1 MRKKEL
7 QELQE
12 FRSYRIAEGVVSVSC
27 RLLGGI
33 LRLDACLEPAKC
45 PGGTVDRSL
54 ARSAWE
60 STTQK
65 EPSRRDGMTRRGVR
79 ADE

>member
-27 RLLGGI
+27 RLLGGF
-33 LRLDACLEPAKC
+33 
-45 PGGTVDRSL
+45 
-54 ARSAWE
+54 
-60 STTQK
+60 
-65 EPSRRDGMTRRGVR
+65 
-79 ADE
+79 